1 MIIVRFIYVD
11 YINNMKML
19 NNTICSIQIDLNIF
33 FGFSIFRQIIAEYF
47 TNLLNKLFHKIRF
60 GLVKK

>member
-47 TNLLNKLFHKIRF
+47 TDLSNKLFH
-60 GLVKK
+60 